1 MSERASW
8 MWSMSNVEKTSGLQG
23 VLKRIL
29 VNFLSNSIKMGA
41 VGAIKSYIETMI
53 RDSEPGY
60 KIMLMDKE
68 TTGIVSLVMAMSE
81 VMKQEVYMFEQ
92 VEQMSSGE
100 NMSYL
105 KCVVFVRP
113 TPQNINL
120 LCQELQQPRY
130 GAYYIYF
137 SNVVSKSSVKQL
149 AESDEQELVR
159 EVQEIYADF
168 MALAPHV
175 FTLNIPLPITGM
187 RWASGCLQR
196 AMQGLTSLV
205 FSLSL
210 LPDVRYQGNSELARL
225 LADEI
230 RMMITVEGS
239 VVANSSVHLKYS
251 APVNSYNT
259 ASVSSIPSSVL
270 IILDRRDDPI
280 TPLLHQWTYEAMV
293 HQLLGVNRGRVSLA
307 NVPGISEELKEVVMT
322 PTQDE
327 FYAKSMYLNYGEI
340 GNTIKQL
347 MEEYQGKLSKQQKVE
362 SIADMK
368 HFVQNYPQFKQ
379 MSGTVS
385 KHVTVVGE
393 LSRVVSA
400 RRLLQVSECQQELV
414 CGTDH
419 SPNLQRVHELVRD
432 PGISAEDAAVLV
444 MLYAIRHQSH
454 TNNDTRGLIS
464 ALRKRNVKDNYIK
477 LVSAMLEYGGEAA
490 RQSTLFSSQLPQ
502 DVSAFKKLLFKGV
515 KGVENVYTQHKPLVL
530 ETATQASK
538 GRLKEAAYPYI
549 GTAPQYP
556 SSRPQTVILFIIGG
570 ATYEEAAAIHQLN
583 CSLASQSNSGAVGAP
598 PSTKVL
604 IGGTHMLNTSSF
616 LESVEAAVDG
626 VTRTSHRL

>member
-1 MSERASW
+1 
-8 MWSMSNVEKTSGLQG
+8 
-23 VLKRIL
+23 
-29 VNFLSNSIKMGA
+29 MGA

-60 KIMLMDKE
+60 KIMLMDRE
-68 TTGIVSLVMAMSE
+68 TTAIVSLVMAMSE

-113 TPQNINL
+113 TPENISL
-120 LCQELQQPRY
+120 LCRELQQPRY

-137 SNVVSKSSVKQL
+137 SNVVSKASVKQL

-159 EVQEIYADF
+159 EVQEIYADY
-168 MALAPHV
+168 MALAPHI
-175 FTLNIPLPITGM
+175 FTLNIPRPITGM

-196 AMQGLTSLV
+196 SMQGLTSLV

-210 LPDVRYQGNSELARL
+210 LPDVRYQANSDLARQ

-230 RMMITVEGS
+230 RMMITMEGA
-239 VVANSSVHLKYS
+239 VVASSSTGNSSYGF
-251 APVNSYNT
+251 AQYNNSYNN
-259 ASVSSIPSSVL
+259 SSNGAIPSSVV

-293 HQLLGVNRGRVSLA
+293 HQLLGVNGGRVSLA
-307 NVPGISEELKEVVMT
+307 DVPGIAEELKEVVMT

-340 GNTIKQL
+340 GQTIKQL

-444 MLYAIRHQSH
+444 MLYAIRHQTH
-454 TNNDTRGLIS
+454 ANNDTRGLVS
-464 ALRKRNVKDNYIK
+464 ALRKRSVNDRYIK

-490 RQSTLFSSQLPQ
+490 RQSTLFSSPLPQ

-530 ETATQASK
+530 ETATQAVK
-538 GRLKEAAYPYI
+538 GRLKESSYPFI
-549 GTAPQYP
+549 GTAPQNAAA
-556 SSRPQTVILFIIGG
+556 RPQTVILFIIGG
-570 ATYEEAAAIHQLN
+570 ATYEESAAIHQLN
-583 CSLASQSNSGAVGAP
+583 CTLASPAGGTAT
-598 PSTKVL
+598 PSARVL
-604 IGGTHMLNTSSF
+604 LGGTHILNTPAF
-616 LESVEAAVDG
+616 LESVEAAVEG
-626 VTRTSHRL
+626 TTRTSHRL